1 MTTKIPVELS
11 STPGIA
17 DSSNAT
23 AITIDSSENC
33 VFAGTINTL
42 GLTGPKTNFTN
53 SMLISQD
60 AGTGTLSSAVS
71 NTGFGYNVFDK
82 LTSGRFNVGMG
93 QECLL
98 DLTEGDSNT
107 AMGSD
112 AAANI
117 TTGDE
122 NTAIG
127 KGALLTAQTSSYNTA
142 IGKDAFGSLT
152 TGEYQVA
159 VGRSA
164 GYAVTDGEYNTA
176 VGYYALVTCTS
187 GDENTAV
194 GANALQATTG
204 DDNVAVGRFAGANL
218 TSGSRN
224 VIIGRNAAT
233 QGESSATNN
242 NCIYIGEGAS
252 GNNGASNEYV
262 IGQDRIGLGGNSIV
276 IGKDTTNR
284 IYNVFTSNATWT
296 RSSDER
302 LKKDIQ
308 TNTDLGLNFVNDLR
322 TTTYKWK
329 APSELP
335 TDFEAYD
342 AEKTKA
348 DHEDKL
354 YGFIAQEVKQAL
366 DDNNITNFNGW
377 HTDDVTGIEG
387 ISYEM
392 FVVPLVKAVQELSSK
407 CDSLQKEINEL
418 KGN

>member
-11 STPGIA
+11 STPGIS

-53 SMLISQD
+53 SILISQD

-71 NTGFGYNVFDK
+71 NTGLGYNVFDK

-152 TGEYQVA
+152 TGEYQIA

-176 VGYYALVTCTS
+176 VGYYALVTCTG

-252 GNNGASNEYV
+252 GNNGASNEIV
-262 IGQDRIGLGGNSIV
+262 IGQDRIGLGGNTFAF
-276 IGKDTTNR
+276 GKTSNVV
-284 IYNVFTSNATWT
+284 YNVFTNDNSWT
-296 RSSDER
+296 RSSD
-302 LKKDIQ
+302 LHKKTNIK
-308 TNTDLGLNFVNDLR
+308 NTDIGLSFINELQPVTFNWRPNNEFPKHYRYYSETENNMNTEVN
-322 TTTYKWK
+322 
-329 APSELP
+329 
-335 TDFEAYD
+335 
-342 AEKTKA
+342 
-348 DHEDKL
+348 L
-354 YGFIAQEVKQAL
+354 YGMIAQDVEKAL
-366 DDNNITNFNGW
+366 EKVGHKNFGGWKEEDDG
-377 HTDDVTGIEG
+377 
-387 ISYEM
+387 SQSLSQEM
-392 FVVPLVKAVQELSSK
+392 FIYPLINAVKELSEK

>member
-1 MTTKIPVELS
+1 MTTKIPAELS

-53 SMLISQD
+53 SILISQD

-71 NTGFGYNVFDK
+71 NTGLGYNVFDK

-152 TGEYQVA
+152 TGEYQIA

-176 VGYYALVTCTS
+176 VGYYALVTCTG

-252 GNNGASNEYV
+252 GNNGASNEIV
-262 IGQDRIGLGGNSIV
+262 IGQDRIGLGGNTFAF
-276 IGKDTTNR
+276 GKTSNVV
-284 IYNVFTSNATWT
+284 YNVFTNDNSWT
-296 RSSDER
+296 RSSD
-302 LKKDIQ
+302 LHKKTNIK
-308 TNTDLGLNFVNDLR
+308 NTDIGLSFINELQPVTFNWRPNNEFPKHYRYYSETENNMNTEVN
-322 TTTYKWK
+322 
-329 APSELP
+329 
-335 TDFEAYD
+335 
-342 AEKTKA
+342 
-348 DHEDKL
+348 L
-354 YGFIAQEVKQAL
+354 YGMIAQDVEKAL
-366 DDNNITNFNGW
+366 EKVGHKNFGGWKEEDDG
-377 HTDDVTGIEG
+377 
-387 ISYEM
+387 SQSLSQEM
-392 FVVPLVKAVQELSSK
+392 FIYPLINAVKELSEK